1 MWWYLLFKLGVIRL
15 FNKSRDLFQLIAGF
29 ILSRDTETRL
39 IYNEEMRYKIYTKN
53 DLFLFRFLFP
63 ILL

>member
-15 FNKSRDLFQLIAGF
+15 FNKSRDLFQLNTGF

-39 IYNEEMRYKIYTKN
+39 IYNEDMRYKIYTKN